1 MATTSKRRIPQ
12 FLIDRLES
20 ADADSRWYPG
30 WAEDERDTDERGHGV
45 FVANWNRGD
54 AERIGRILERRYDV
68 ATDWSDQVDECCD
81 CGAAVRTEP
90 TGYGWLPGFV
100 RFPDSGELW
109 CRACALRDV
118 DSYVDVIGNNPDVAD
133 TFGVDWSE
141 HGFDLCEDRL
151 ESGWHPGQTD
161 DPRKVFTALRRP
173 GRTVIFRIDRA
184 GQFDVRFSVWV
195 RDDDDAAE

>member
-1 MATTSKRRIPQ
+1 
-12 FLIDRLES
+12 
-20 ADADSRWYPG
+20 
-30 WAEDERDTDERGHGV
+30 
-45 FVANWNRGD
+45 
-54 AERIGRILERRYDV
+54 V
-68 ATDWSDQVDECCD
+68 ATDWSDQVDACCD
-81 CGAAVRTEP
+81 CGRAVRTEP
-90 TGYGWLPGFV
+90 THYGWLPGYV
-100 RFPDSGELW
+100 ILPNNAELL

-118 DSYVDVIGNNPDVAD
+118 DSYVDVLANNPDIAD

-141 HGFDLCEDRL
+141 HGFVMHADHL
-151 ESGWHPGQTD
+151 ESGFHRRQND